1 MPRKAKSANS
11 DSQSEAVEAALRKNR
26 RGRRGRRHRGRA
38 GINEKIRQ
46 LIRHSKEQG
55 YLTFDDI
62 NEALPESVENQEE
75 IDNVLSIL
83 QNLEIE
89 ILEPDQVDDFKQR
102 MEEAEEE
109 ETRSSQHDILDDPVR
124 MYLKQ
129 MGQVP
134 LLTREQEVEISKR
147 IENAELKA
155 QTALFEA
162 SAVGAYIAT
171 LGAKLLTRE
180 ERFDRIVIDKKIDSR
195 EAYFKSLP
203 KLVETTQKAEAGVA
217 EAWQEYLKARTE
229 ADRKRILSKFRK
241 RENLLRANFSKF
253 FFKLKVY
260 EEYLEQLQPAL
271 SEIENLNA
279 QLERAKHPK
288 TKKDAA
294 IDTKAIQARFKQ
306 LEAAQRIAPAQLLAV
321 VAQTMVHVREA
332 HKAKTEM
339 VEANLRLVISI
350 AKKYTNRGLSFLDLI
365 QEGNMGLMKAVE
377 KFEYRRGYKFSTYA
391 TWWIRQAITR
401 SIADQARTIRIPV
414 HMIET
419 LNKVMQVQKQLLQ
432 EFGHEPTP
440 EEVADEMN
448 LPVERVQ
455 QIMKMAQQPISLQ
468 SPVGDGD
475 DTSFG
480 DFIEDKSA
488 ENPYDMTAFSL
499 LREKIIDVLDSLT
512 ERERRVLSLRFG
524 LVDGYSRTLEEVGKQ
539 FKVTRERIRQIEAK
553 ALRKMRHPTRIRQ
566 LHGFFDAEQIDNA
579 QNLMKVAATP
589 LSARSPVQRA
599 GAFPLYRPSPRP
611 TLPFLWHRTPPSR
624 SWEWAPRNSSSSWS
638 SCSCSSA
645 APSFPVSP
653 RASASRSKNS
663 RRLPRMSPKPRSQP
677 PKPPRRKSPLRLL
690 PPPPRPPDP
699 LPATA
704 VERRPRRARWRAFL
718 LPTPPSDCTR
728 RPSTASRGPRWISLV
743 DTPKRRRFVS
753 VGETPPPS
761 LPRAPQ
767 TWRTFSVI
775 FRTTSASISAPP
787 THSFTSRARESSC
800 GSHPSSH
807 STPPRARCSPW
818 ATKPNACSAAPRV
831 TSPPSAR

>member
-1 MPRKAKSANS
+1 MPRKAKSAS
-11 DSQSEAVEAALRKNR
+11 ADPHSEAVEAVIAKNQQHPAAE
-26 RGRRGRRHRGRA
+26 GAAGEIPAG
-38 GINEKIRQ
+38 GINDKIRH
-46 LIRHSKEQG
+46 LIRLSKEQG

-89 ILEPDQVDDFKQR
+89 ILEPDQVDDYKQR

-109 ETRSSQHDILDDPVR
+109 ESRSSQHDILDDPVR

-162 SAVGAYIAT
+162 AAVGAYIGT
-171 LGAKLLTRE
+171 LGAKLLNRE

-195 EAYFKSLP
+195 EAYFKGLP
-203 KLVETTQKAEAGVA
+203 KLVENTLKSEKAVA
-217 EAWQEYLKARTE
+217 ESWQEYLKAKSDPE
-229 ADRKRILSKFRK
+229 RKKVLTKHKK
-241 RENLLRANFSKF
+241 RENVLRANFGKF

-260 EEYLEQLQPAL
+260 EEYLEQLRPHL
-271 SEIENLNA
+271 EEIETLQA

-294 IDTKAIQARFKQ
+294 LDVRSLNHRLKQ
-306 LEAAQRIAPAQLLAV
+306 IEASQRIAPGPLLAV
-321 VAQTMVHVREA
+321 VAQTRVHVREA
-332 HKAKTEM
+332 HQAKTEM

-488 ENPYDMTAFSL
+488 ENPYDMTAYSL
-499 LREKIIDVLDSLT
+499 LREKIIDVLDTLT

-579 QNLMKVAATP
+579 QNLMKVAATSG
-589 LSARSPVQRA
+589 L
-599 GAFPLYRPSPRP
+599 PRP
-611 TLPFLWHRTPPSR
+611 LLPG
-624 SWEWAPRNSSSSWS
+624 
-638 SCSCSSA
+638 
-645 APSFPVSP
+645 
-653 RASASRSKNS
+653 
-663 RRLPRMSPKPRSQP
+663 MSPI
-677 PKPPRRKSPLRLL
+677 
-690 PPPPRPPDP
+690 
-699 LPATA
+699 PAG
-704 VERRPRRARWRAFL
+704 F
-718 LPTPPSDCTR
+718 
-728 RPSTASRGPRWISLV
+728 
-743 DTPKRRRFVS
+743 
-753 VGETPPPS
+753 PPPS
-761 LPRAPQ
+761 
-767 TWRTFSVI
+767 
-775 FRTTSASISAPP
+775 
-787 THSFTSRARESSC
+787 
-800 GSHPSSH
+800 G
-807 STPPRARCSPW
+807 
-818 ATKPNACSAAPRV
+818 KP
-831 TSPPSAR
+831 

>member
-1 MPRKAKSANS
+1 MPRKSKRADTAP
-11 DSQSEAVEAALRKNR
+11 SEAVEAVLARPPAP
-26 RGRRGRRHRGRA
+26 GEAPEGAEISAPG

-46 LIRHSKEQG
+46 LIRLSKEQG

-89 ILEPDQVDDFKQR
+89 ILEPDQVEDYKQR
-102 MEEAEEE
+102 QEEAEEE
-109 ETRSSQHDILDDPVR
+109 ESRTSQSDILDDPVR

-147 IENAELKA
+147 IETAELKA
-155 QTALFEA
+155 QEVLFQA
-162 SAVGAYIAT
+162 AAVGAYIAK
-171 LGAKLLTRE
+171 LGAKLLNRE
-180 ERFDRIVIDKKIDSR
+180 ERFDRIVIDKKIESRDS
-195 EAYFKSLP
+195 YFKTLP
-203 KLVETTQKAEAGVA
+203 KLVESTQKGVAGVA
-217 EAWQEYLKARTE
+217 EAWAESLKARTDAE
-229 ADRKRILSKFRK
+229 RKKVLSKFRK
-241 RENLLRANFSKF
+241 RETALRANFPKF
-253 FFKLKVY
+253 YFKLKVY
-260 EEYLEQLQPAL
+260 EEYLEQLRPVLDAIAL
-271 SEIENLNA
+271 YHN
-279 QLERAKHPK
+279 QLDRAKHPR

-294 IDTKAIQARFKQ
+294 LNPRALHTKLRQI
-306 LEAAQRIAPAQLLAV
+306 EVEQRIPPAQLAELISR
-321 VAQTMVHVREA
+321 TLVHVREA

-432 EFGHEPTP
+432 EYGHEPTP
-440 EEVADEMN
+440 DEVADEMN

-488 ENPYDMTAFSL
+488 ENPYDMTAYSL
-499 LREKIIDVLDSLT
+499 LREKIIDVLDTLT

-524 LVDGYSRTLEEVGKQ
+524 LIDGYSRTLEEVGKQ

-566 LHGFFDAEQIDNA
+566 LHGFFNAEQIDNA
-579 QNLMKVAATP
+579 QNLLKMAVN
-589 LSARSPVQRA
+589 ARQQGP
-599 GAFPLYRPSPRP
+599 
-611 TLPFLWHRTPPSR
+611 
-624 SWEWAPRNSSSSWS
+624 
-638 SCSCSSA
+638 
-645 APSFPVSP
+645 
-653 RASASRSKNS
+653 
-663 RRLPRMSPKPRSQP
+663 
-677 PKPPRRKSPLRLL
+677 LL
-690 PPPPRPPDP
+690 PM
-699 LPATA
+699 L
-704 VERRPRRARWRAFL
+704 
-718 LPTPPSDCTR
+718 
-728 RPSTASRGPRWISLV
+728 RG
-743 DTPKRRRFVS
+743 
-753 VGETPPPS
+753 
-761 LPRAPQ
+761 
-767 TWRTFSVI
+767 
-775 FRTTSASISAPP
+775 
-787 THSFTSRARESSC
+787 
-800 GSHPSSH
+800 
-807 STPPRARCSPW
+807 
-818 ATKPNACSAAPRV
+818 
-831 TSPPSAR
+831 

>member
-1 MPRKAKSANS
+1 MSRKAKPGDNTNAA
-11 DSQSEAVEAALRKNR
+11 AVESALATAPQAPAEA
-26 RGRRGRRHRGRA
+26 GDATAPIG

-46 LIRHSKEQG
+46 LIRLSKEQG

-62 NEALPESVENQEE
+62 NEALPESIENQEE

-89 ILEPDQVDDFKQR
+89 ILEPDQVEDYKLRQ
-102 MEEAEEE
+102 EEAEEE
-109 ETRSSQHDILDDPVR
+109 ESRSSQNDILDDPVR

-155 QTALFEA
+155 QEALFQA
-162 SAVGAYIAT
+162 SAVGGYIAV
-171 LGAKLLTRE
+171 LGAKLLNRE
-180 ERFDRIVIDKKIDSR
+180 ERFDRIVIDKKIESR
-195 EAYFKSLP
+195 DAYFRTLP
-203 KLVETTQKAEAGVA
+203 KLVESTQKSEAGVA
-217 EAWQEYLKARTE
+217 EAWTEQSKARSDPE
-229 ADRKRILSKFRK
+229 RKRALAKFRR
-241 RENLLRANFSKF
+241 RETVLRANFPKF
-253 FFKLKVY
+253 YFKLKVY
-260 EEYLEQLQPAL
+260 EEYLEQLRPVL
-271 SEIENLNA
+271 EEIETFYL

-288 TKKDAA
+288 TKKDAS
-294 IDTKAIQARFKQ
+294 IDTRVINNR
-306 LEAAQRIAPAQLLAV
+306 LRHIEIEQRIAPANLV
-321 VAQTMVHVREA
+321 EVFHHTMTHVRQA
-332 HKAKTEM
+332 HRAKTEM

-432 EFGHEPTP
+432 EYGHEPTP
-440 EEVADEMN
+440 DEVADEMN
-448 LPVERVQ
+448 LPVDRVQ

-488 ENPYDMTAFSL
+488 ENPYDMTAYSL
-499 LREKIIDVLDSLT
+499 LREKIIDVLDTLT

-579 QNLMKVAATP
+579 QNLLKVAA
-589 LSARSPVQRA
+589 S
-599 GAFPLYRPSPRP
+599 
-611 TLPFLWHRTPPSR
+611 
-624 SWEWAPRNSSSSWS
+624 
-638 SCSCSSA
+638 
-645 APSFPVSP
+645 
-653 RASASRSKNS
+653 
-663 RRLPRMSPKPRSQP
+663 
-677 PKPPRRKSPLRLL
+677 LR
-690 PPPPRPPDP
+690 
-699 LPATA
+699 
-704 VERRPRRARWRAFL
+704 
-718 LPTPPSDCTR
+718 
-728 RPSTASRGPRWISLV
+728 
-743 DTPKRRRFVS
+743 
-753 VGETPPPS
+753 
-761 LPRAPQ
+761 
-767 TWRTFSVI
+767 
-775 FRTTSASISAPP
+775 
-787 THSFTSRARESSC
+787 
-800 GSHPSSH
+800 
-807 STPPRARCSPW
+807 PPRA
-818 ATKPNACSAAPRV
+818 
-831 TSPPSAR
+831 

>member
-1 MPRKAKSANS
+1 MPRKAKSAVPAH
-11 DSQSEAVEAALRKNR
+11 SEAVEAVLESQPTAVTAD
-26 RGRRGRRHRGRA
+26 GVEGAPAVPGS
-38 GINEKIRQ
+38 INEKIRQ

-89 ILEPDQVDDFKQR
+89 ILEPDQVEDFKARQ
-102 MEEAEEE
+102 EEAEEE
-109 ETRSSQHDILDDPVR
+109 ESRTSQNDILDDPVR

-147 IENAELKA
+147 IENAEAKA
-155 QTALFEA
+155 MDALFEA
-162 SAVGAYIAT
+162 SAIGSYIGG
-171 LGAKLLTRE
+171 LGAKLITRE
-180 ERFDRIVIDKKIDSR
+180 ERFDRIVIDKRIESR
-195 EAYFKSLP
+195 DAYFKNLE
-203 KLVETTQKAEAGVA
+203 KLVELTQKSEAGTA
-217 EAWQEYLKARTE
+217 EAWEEYVKARTE
-229 ADRKRILSKFRK
+229 VDRKRIHAKFKK
-241 RENLLRANFSKF
+241 RENILRATFGKY

-260 EEYLEQLQPAL
+260 EEYLEALQPAL
-271 SEIENLNA
+271 DEIASLHQ
-279 QLERAKHPK
+279 QLDRAKHPK
-288 TKKDAA
+288 SKKDAA
-294 IDTKAIQARFKQ
+294 IDTKAIHARLKQ
-306 LEAAQRIAPAQLLAV
+306 VEAAQRIAPVELLRV
-321 VAQTMVHVREA
+321 VAQTKVHVAEA
-332 HKAKTEM
+332 HQAKTEM

-488 ENPYDMTAFSL
+488 ENPYDMTAYSL
-499 LREKIIDVLDSLT
+499 LREKIVDVLDSLT

-579 QNLMKVAATP
+579 QNLLKVAAT
-589 LSARSPVQRA
+589 A
-599 GAFPLYRPSPRP
+599 
-611 TLPFLWHRTPPSR
+611 
-624 SWEWAPRNSSSSWS
+624 
-638 SCSCSSA
+638 
-645 APSFPVSP
+645 
-653 RASASRSKNS
+653 
-663 RRLPRMSPKPRSQP
+663 RLPGLPGGPAMPGFSPTIPG
-677 PKPPRRKSPLRLL
+677 PK
-690 PPPPRPPDP
+690 
-699 LPATA
+699 
-704 VERRPRRARWRAFL
+704 
-718 LPTPPSDCTR
+718 SDTR
-728 RPSTASRGPRWISLV
+728 
-743 DTPKRRRFVS
+743 
-753 VGETPPPS
+753 
-761 LPRAPQ
+761 
-767 TWRTFSVI
+767 
-775 FRTTSASISAPP
+775 
-787 THSFTSRARESSC
+787 
-800 GSHPSSH
+800 
-807 STPPRARCSPW
+807 
-818 ATKPNACSAAPRV
+818 
-831 TSPPSAR
+831 